1 MSSYLRFLLEA
12 VCTATLTH
20 ALELSHVAYDISRK
34 VQETISD
41 EKKASV
47 PMFFVVNSKKTTS

>member
-1 MSSYLRFLLEA
+1 M
-12 VCTATLTH
+12 VD
-20 ALELSHVAYDISRK
+20 AYDISRK

-47 PMFFVVNSKKTTS
+47 PMFFVVNSKKQRLEKGLGFRAWTLRL